1 MLDIKDFSI
10 FENQSGFDFKG
21 FLIKIASYW
30 KWFIISLM
38 ITFAIAYQVNIRKE
52 KIYAMETLISVKEEN
67 NPFFTSNTS
76 LVFNWGGTSDQV
88 QAISTTLQSRSHNE
102 LVVEKLQYYISYFV
116 QGKYNL
122 MDAYGAVP
130 FYVSIDKNKGQI
142 AGNLIGIKFLSE
154 NVYQIRIPFPGNSVS
169 IVTYSD
175 NSYGQTAVARGEF
188 VKQYKVG
195 EQVSLPFLNWKLQIK
210 DNPGFYK
217 GNEYFVQFNDFDGTV
232 SAYKGIAVK
241 SDDKGGSII
250 TLGMQGPNK
259 ARMVEYLNS
268 TVKMLIKRQLD
279 DKNQF
284 ATNTI
289 DFIDSTLV
297 AMESQLKETTNE
309 LKSFRKDKN
318 IFEIEDGGAKFS
330 SQILEFDIKRDEI
343 TRKTAYY
350 NSLKNYLKNSVDYA
364 KLPAPSVAGIE
375 DPNVVANIS
384 KLISLSTQRSE
395 MAYAVK
401 SDKIFKDFDNQM
413 EAVKRVLLEN
423 IATAKTSL
431 QYDLTMVNSKIN
443 ETESTIKQLP
453 EDQQELIKIKR
464 KYDLSDNIYSTFLQ
478 KRSEAD
484 IVKAANLSDIH
495 FIDPAKDIG
504 GGLIGPNTSVN
515 YVLALFLG
523 LLIPLL
529 FVFGIFFIN
538 NSIQNT
544 EDINKLTQIPL
555 IGVVGLSKDDTALAV
570 FNKPKSALSESFR
583 AIRSS
588 LQFLYKKQEIDGA
601 KTLMI
606 TSSVSGEGKTFCS
619 LNIATVFALSE
630 KKTVIIG
637 LDLRKPK
644 LFDEFNLTNEVGI
657 VNYLIKQKNVDE
669 IINHT
674 HIPFLDVI
682 ISGPIPPN
690 PAEMIMSDRMK
701 DLIDELKQKYDYII
715 LDTPPVGIVSD
726 ALELAQYSDVV
737 LYIVRQNFTK
747 KEMITSLNNRVKRG
761 ELNNTSVILN
771 GFENKAKYGAGYGYG
786 YGYGYG
792 SGYGYGNKTYSNGYH
807 DDDKPKTIFEKI
819 KAKFRKNKF
828 KNKTGLEG

>member
-1 MLDIKDFSI
+1 MLDIKDFSV
-10 FENQSGFDFKG
+10 FEEQSGFDFKG
-21 FLIKIASYW
+21 FLIKIAGYW
-30 KWFIISLM
+30 KWFLLSLI
-38 ITFAIAYQVNIRKE
+38 ITFTVAYEINIRKE
-52 KIYAMETLISVKEEN
+52 KIYGMETLISVKEEN

-88 QAISTTLQSRSHNE
+88 QTISTTLQSRSHNE
-102 LVVEKLQYYISYFV
+102 QVVDKLQFYIDYLV
-116 QGKYNL
+116 QGKYNII
-122 MDAYGAVP
+122 DAYGAVP
-130 FYVSIDKNKGQI
+130 FYVSIDKSKSQLSQKLI
-142 AGNLIGIKFLSE
+142 AIKFLSE
-154 NVYQIRIPFPGNSVS
+154 NVYEIRIPFENSSVP

-175 NSYGQTAVARGEF
+175 NSYNKTAVQIGDF
-188 VKQYKVG
+188 VKKYKVG
-195 EQVSLPFLNWKLQIK
+195 EQVTLPFLNWKLQIN

-217 GNEYFVQFNDFDGTV
+217 GNEYFVRFNDFDATV
-232 SAYKGIAVK
+232 SNYKGINVK
-241 SDDKGGSII
+241 SDDKGSSII
-250 TLGMQGPNK
+250 TLGMQGTNK

-279 DKNQF
+279 NKNQF

-297 AMESQLKETTNE
+297 AMESQLKETGNE

-318 IFEIEDGGAKFS
+318 IYDVEDGGAKFS
-330 SQILEFDIKRDEI
+330 DKILEFDVKKDEVN
-343 TRKTAYY
+343 RKIAYY
-350 NSLKNYLKNSVDYA
+350 NSLKSYLKNSVDYS

-375 DPNVVANIS
+375 DPNIVVNIS

-413 EAVKRVLLEN
+413 EAIKRVLLEN
-423 IATAKTSL
+423 IATAKASL
-431 QYDLTMVNSKIN
+431 QYDLAMITSKIN
-443 ETESTIKQLP
+443 QTEITVKQLP

-464 KYDLSDNIYSTFLQ
+464 KYDLSDNIYNTFLQ

-504 GGLIGPNTSVN
+504 VGLVGPKTSVN
-515 YVLALFLG
+515 YILALFLG
-523 LLIPLL
+523 ILIPLI
-529 FVFGIFFIN
+529 FIFGIFFIN

-544 EDINKLTQIPL
+544 DDISKLTQIPI
-555 IGVVGLSKDDTALAV
+555 IGVIGLSKEISELAV
-570 FNKPKSALSESFR
+570 FNRPKSALSESFR

-588 LQFLYKKQEIDGA
+588 LQFLYKKQNLEGA

-606 TSSVSGEGKTFCS
+606 TSTVSGEGKTFCS

-644 LFDEFNLTNEVGI
+644 LFNEFNLTNEVGI
-657 VNYLIKQKNVDE
+657 VNYLISQKTVDE

-674 HIPFLDVI
+674 HIPYLDVI
-682 ISGPIPPN
+682 VSGPIPPN
-690 PAEMIMSDRMK
+690 PAEMMMSERMK
-701 DLIDELKQKYDYII
+701 DLIEELKSKYDYII
-715 LDTPPVGIVSD
+715 LDTPPVGLVSD
-726 ALELAQYSDVV
+726 ALELAQFCDIT

-747 KEMITSLNNRVKRG
+747 KEMITLLNNRIKRG
-761 ELNNTSVILN
+761 ELNNTSIILN

-786 YGYGYG
+786 YGYGYE
-792 SGYGYGNKTYSNGYH
+792 SSTYSNGYH
-807 DDDKPKTIFEKI
+807 EGEISKSSFEKI
-819 KAKFRKNKF
+819 INKFRNK
-828 KNKTGLEG
+828 KV

>member
-30 KWFIISLM
+30 KWFVLSLI
-38 ITFAIAYQVNIRKE
+38 ITFSIAYQVNVRKE
-52 KIYAMETLISVKEEN
+52 KIYGMETIIAVKEEN

-88 QAISTTLQSRSHNE
+88 QTISTTLQSRSHNE
-102 LVVEKLQYYISYFV
+102 LVVDKLQYYIGYLT

-122 MDAYGAVP
+122 IDAYGAVP
-130 FYVSIDKNKGQI
+130 FYVSIDKNKAQI
-142 AGNLIGIKFLSE
+142 AGNPIGIKFLSE
-154 NVYQIRIPFPGNSVS
+154 NVYQIRIPFQSNSVS
-169 IVTYSD
+169 IVSYSN
-175 NSYGQTAVARGEF
+175 NSYGQTAVAKGDF
-188 VKQYKVG
+188 IKQYRVG

-217 GNEYFVQFNDFDGTV
+217 GNEYFVQFNDFDTTV
-232 SAYKGIAVK
+232 SDYKGINVK

-250 TLGMQGPNK
+250 TIGMQGTNK

-279 DKNQF
+279 SKNQF

-289 DFIDSTLV
+289 EFIDSTMIAL
-297 AMESQLKETTNE
+297 ESQLKETTKE
-309 LKSFRKDKN
+309 LRSFRKDKN
-318 IFEIEDGGAKFS
+318 IYDIEGDGAKFS
-330 SQILEFDIKRDEI
+330 DKVLEFDVKKDEV
-343 TRKTAYY
+343 TRKIAYY
-350 NSLKNYLKNSVDYA
+350 NSLKSYLKNSVDYA
-364 KLPAPSVAGIE
+364 KLSAPSVAGIE
-375 DPNVVANIS
+375 DPNIVVNVS

-423 IATAKTSL
+423 ITSAKASL
-431 QYDLTMVNSKIN
+431 QYDLAMVNSKIN

-495 FIDPAKDIG
+495 FIDSAKDIG
-504 GGLIGPNTSVN
+504 GGLIGPKTAVN

-529 FVFGIFFIN
+529 FVIGIFLIN

-544 EDINKLTQIPL
+544 EDIHKLTKIPL
-555 IGVVGLSKDDTALAV
+555 IGVVGLSKDETDLAV
-570 FNKPKSALSESFR
+570 YNNPKSALSESFR

-588 LQFLYKKQEIDGA
+588 LQFLYKKQQLDGA

-644 LFDEFNLTNEVGI
+644 IFDDFNLTNEVGI
-657 VNYLIKQKNVDE
+657 VNYLIKQKTVDE

-682 ISGPIPPN
+682 VSGPIPPN
-690 PAEMIMSDRMK
+690 PAEMIMSDGMK
-701 DLIDELKQKYDYII
+701 ELIEELKKKYDYII
-715 LDTPPVGIVSD
+715 LDTPPVGLVSD
-726 ALELAQYSDVV
+726 ALELAQYCDVT

-747 KEMITSLNNRVKRG
+747 KEMITLLNNRVKRG
-761 ELNNTSVILN
+761 ELNNTSIILN
-771 GFENKAKYGAGYGYG
+771 GFQNKAKYGAGYGYG

-792 SGYGYGNKTYSNGYH
+792 STAYSNGYQ
-807 DDDKPKTIFEKI
+807 DDDNPKPIFERI
-819 KAKFRKNKF
+819 IAKFRKNKS
-828 KNKTGLEG
+828 KI

>member
-1 MLDIKDFSI
+1 MLDIKDFSV
-10 FENQSGFDFKG
+10 FEGHSGFDFKG
-21 FLIKIASYW
+21 FLIKIAGYW
-30 KWFIISLM
+30 KWFLLSLLV
-38 ITFAIAYQVNIRKE
+38 TFTIAYEINIRKE
-52 KIYAMETLISVKEEN
+52 KIYGMETLISVKEEN

-88 QAISTTLQSRSHNE
+88 QTISTTLQSRSHNE
-102 LVVEKLQYYISYFV
+102 LVVDKLQFYIDYLA
-116 QGKYNL
+116 QGKYNIV
-122 MDAYGAVP
+122 DAYGEVP
-130 FYVSIDKNKGQI
+130 FYVNIDKSKGQI
-142 AGNLIGIKFLSE
+142 SQNLIGIKFLSE
-154 NVYQIRIPFPGNSVS
+154 NVYEIRIPFESTTVPIVS
-169 IVTYSD
+169 YSD
-175 NSYGQTAVARGEF
+175 NSYGKTAVQIGEF
-188 VKQYKVG
+188 VKRYKVG

-217 GNEYFVQFNDFDGTV
+217 GNEYFVQFNDFDATV
-232 SAYKGIAVK
+232 SKYKGINVK

-250 TLGMQGPNK
+250 TLGMQGTNK

-279 DKNQF
+279 NKNQF

-297 AMESQLKETTNE
+297 AMESQLKETGNE

-318 IFEIEDGGAKFS
+318 IYDVEGGGAKFS
-330 SQILEFDIKRDEI
+330 DKMLEFDVKKDEVNRKI
-343 TRKTAYY
+343 TYY
-350 NSLKNYLKNSVDYA
+350 NSLKTYLKNSVDYA

-375 DPNVVANIS
+375 DPNIVVNVS
-384 KLISLSTQRSE
+384 KLISLSAQRSE

-413 EAVKRVLLEN
+413 EAIKRVLLEN
-423 IATAKTSL
+423 IATAKASL
-431 QYDLTMVNSKIN
+431 QYDLAMVNSKIN
-443 ETESTIKQLP
+443 QTESTIKQLP

-504 GGLIGPNTSVN
+504 GGLIGPKTSVN

-523 LLIPLL
+523 ILIPLI

-544 EDINKLTQIPL
+544 EDVSKLTQIPL
-555 IGVVGLSKDDTALAV
+555 IGVVGLSKEGSELAV
-570 FNKPKSALSESFR
+570 YNRPKSALSESFR

-588 LQFLYKKQEIDGA
+588 LQFLYKQQNSEGA

-644 LFDEFNLTNEVGI
+644 LFNEFNLTNEVGV
-657 VNYLIKQKNVDE
+657 VNYLIRQKTVDE

-674 HIPFLDVI
+674 HIPHLDVI
-682 ISGPIPPN
+682 VSGPIPPN
-690 PAEMIMSDRMK
+690 PSEMIMSERMK
-701 DLIDELKQKYDYII
+701 ELIEELKGKYDYII
-715 LDTPPVGIVSD
+715 LDTPPVGLVSD
-726 ALELAQYSDVV
+726 ALEIAQFCDIT

-747 KEMITSLNNRVKRG
+747 KEMITLLNNRIKRG
-761 ELNNTSVILN
+761 ELNNTSIILN

-792 SGYGYGNKTYSNGYH
+792 SSTYSNGYH
-807 DDDKPKTIFEKI
+807 EDEKPKNSFEKVI
-819 KAKFRKNKF
+819 NKF
-828 KNKTGLEG
+828 KNRKV

>member
-10 FENQSGFDFKG
+10 FEAQSGFDFKG
-21 FLIKIASYW
+21 FLLKIGSYW
-30 KWFIISLM
+30 KWFILSLI
-38 ITFAIAYQVNIRKE
+38 ITFTIAYQVNIRKE
-52 KIYAMETLISVKEEN
+52 KIYSMETLISVKEES
-67 NPFFTSNTS
+67 NPLFTSNTS

-88 QAISTTLQSRSHNE
+88 QTISTTLQSRSHNE
-102 LVVEKLQYYISYFV
+102 LVVDKLQFYISYLA

-122 MDAYGAVP
+122 VDAYGAVP
-130 FYVSIDKNKGQI
+130 FYVDIDKNRGQL
-142 AGNLIGIKFLSE
+142 AGTLIGIKFLSE
-154 NVYQIRIPFPGNSVS
+154 NQYQIRIPFAGNSVS
-169 IVTYSD
+169 LITYSD
-175 NSYGQTAVARGEF
+175 NSYSNTSVVAGDF
-188 VKQYKVG
+188 VKRYKVG
-195 EQVSLPFLNWKLQIK
+195 ERVSLPFLNWKLQIK
-210 DNPGFYK
+210 DNPGLYK

-232 SAYKGIAVK
+232 SGYRGINVR

-250 TLGMQGPNK
+250 TLGMQGTNK
-259 ARMVEYLNS
+259 ARMVEYLNA

-279 DKNQF
+279 GKNQF

-289 DFIDSTLV
+289 RFIDSTLV

-309 LKSFRKDKN
+309 LKSFRSDKN
-318 IFEIEDGGAKFS
+318 IYDIEEGGGKFS
-330 SQILEFDIKRDEI
+330 GQILEFDVKRDEI
-343 TRKTAYY
+343 TRKMAYY
-350 NSLKNYLKNSVDYA
+350 NSLKAYLKNSVDYS
-364 KLPAPSVAGIE
+364 KLPAPSVAGID
-375 DPNVVANIS
+375 DPNVVMNVS

-401 SDKIFKDFDNQM
+401 SEKIFRDFDNQM
-413 EAVKRVLLEN
+413 EAVKKVLLEN
-423 IATAKTSL
+423 IASAKEAL
-431 QYDLTMVNSKIN
+431 QYDLALVNNKIN
-443 ETESTIKQLP
+443 EAENSIKQLP

-504 GGLIGPNTSVN
+504 GGLVGPKTSVN

-544 EDINKLTQIPL
+544 EDISKLTQIPL
-555 IGVVGLSKDDTALAV
+555 IGVIGLSNDKTDLAV
-570 FNKPKSALSESFR
+570 YDKPKSALSESFR
-583 AIRSS
+583 AVRSS
-588 LQFLYKKQEIDGA
+588 LQFLYKQQKLDGA

-630 KKTVIIG
+630 KKTVILG

-644 LFDEFNLTNEVGI
+644 LFDEFNLTNEVGV
-657 VNYLIKQKNVDE
+657 VNYLIKQKTVDE

-674 HIPFLDVI
+674 HVPFLDVI
-682 ISGPIPPN
+682 TSGPIPPN
-690 PAEMIMSDRMK
+690 PAEMVMSDGMK
-701 DLIDELKQKYDYII
+701 ELIEELKKKYDYII
-715 LDTPPVGIVSD
+715 LDTPPVGLVSD
-726 ALELAQYSDVV
+726 ALELAQYCDVT

-747 KEMITSLNNRVKRG
+747 KDMITLLNNRVKRG
-761 ELNNTSVILN
+761 ELNNTSIILN
-771 GFENKAKYGAGYGYG
+771 GFQNKAKYGAGYGYG

-792 SGYGYGNKTYSNGYH
+792 NTTYANGYT
-807 DDDKPKTIFEKI
+807 DDSPKNIFEKI
-819 KAKFRKNKF
+819 IRKFPIKRS
-828 KNKTGLEG
+828 